1 MHTLKYSDNEVI
13 RQNLLEDSV
22 DWLWLDESKEEVLI
36 KKKNILHIGN
46 RDPDWR

>member
-22 DWLWLDESKEEVLI
+22 DWLWLDESKKEVLI
-36 KKKNILHIGN
+36 KKKVFHFL
-46 RDPDWR
+46 R